1 VAAPTKTVPHPGR
14 ALAALMALIVI
25 MLLAILGGNLFS
37 PSQWH
42 NDFKVGLGLDL
53 SSGTELSMKATTL
66 SGGIP
71 SSADMNE
78 AKSII
83 LSRVNATGNTG
94 AQVQTQGNDILN
106 VSVPGKTTQ
115 QTEQLVSET
124 ALLNFRQTLLYEPYS
139 GASSTPSTSATPG
152 ASASASP
159 SASASS
165 TAKATPSA
173 SASATSTAKT
183 SAKIVPAAS
192 SSATPKATSTASP
205 SASASPT
212 ASASPSATPST
223 SATTLGN
230 PSLVN
235 KETLALFNKVQ
246 CTPGDTTKWKQQAG
260 YTSAAD
266 YDNADVQIVSCDSQ
280 GGKYAL
286 DVAKV
291 PGTQIATASAQ
302 VSNTSNEWQVLVT
315 FKGDGTTAFANLT
328 SAQATQYYAAGGGN
342 PTTSDY
348 WLDTIAIVLD
358 GNVVSAPETTQA
370 IPNGQAQITGGFTQ
384 AQATQLANVLQ
395 YGSLPLTFE
404 ILTANTVSPTLGHAQ
419 LVGGLIAAA
428 IGLALVVIYSFLYY
442 RGLGLVSVSSLII
455 AGTLALLSVILLSK
469 YQNFHLELAGIAGL
483 IVAIGITADSF
494 VVFFERLRDEV
505 REGKQLRPAVEAG
518 WKRARRTILVSDTVS
533 FIAAVL
539 LYYFS
544 IGEVKGFAYT
554 LGLTTIIDV
563 IVVFLFTKPMVTLLA
578 RTKFYGNGH
587 PLSGLDPARLGAR
600 APWRSSVR
608 RTQAGRRPEAAARVP
623 SRGDPPGGS
632 GGMESPR
639 GGAQSSPQADRA
651 SRNTTGE
658 A

>member
-1 VAAPTKTVPHPGR
+1 VAGPTKTVPHPGR
-14 ALAALMALIVI
+14 ALAALAALIVI
-25 MLLAILGGNLFS
+25 MLLAIVGGNLFS

-42 NDFKVGLGLDL
+42 KDFKIGLGLDL
-53 SSGTELSMKATTL
+53 SSGTQLSMQATTL
-66 SGGIP
+66 SGGVP
-71 SSADMNE
+71 TASDMNE

-83 LSRVNATGNTG
+83 LSRVNASGNTG
-94 AQVQTQGNDILN
+94 AQVQTQGDDILN
-106 VSVPGKTTQ
+106 VSVPGKTTE

-139 GASSTPSTSATPG
+139 GTSSTSSTSAAPS

-159 SASASS
+159 AASARS
-165 TAKATPSA
+165 TAKATPS
-173 SASATSTAKT
+173 
-183 SAKIVPAAS
+183 
-192 SSATPKATSTASP
+192 P
-205 SASASPT
+205 SASASPKASST
-212 ASASPSATPST
+212 ASPKASASSSPSPNPTAT
-223 SATTLGN
+223 SATTLGDA
-230 PSLVN
+230 SLVN
-235 KETLALFNKVQ
+235 KQTLELFNKVT
-246 CTPGDTTKWKQQAG
+246 CTPGDTTKWKRQAG

-266 YDNADVQIVSCDSQ
+266 YDNPNVQIVSCDSQ
-280 GGKYAL
+280 GNKYAL

-291 PGTQIATASAQ
+291 QGVQIATATADLST
-302 VSNTSNEWQVLVT
+302 TSNEWEVLLSLKSAGAAAYAT
-315 FKGDGTTAFANLT
+315 LTGDLY
-328 SAQATQYYAAGGGN
+328 SKYYTAGGGD
-342 PTTSDY
+342 TATSDY

-358 GNVVSAPETTQA
+358 GNVVTAPEVISA
-370 IPNGQAQITGGFTQ
+370 IPGGNSQITGNFTQ
-384 AQATQLANVLQ
+384 AQASQLANVLQ
-395 YGSLPLTFE
+395 YGSLPLTFK
-404 ILTANTVSPTLGHAQ
+404 ILTADTVSPTLGHAQ
-419 LVGGLIAAA
+419 LIGGLIAAA

-442 RGLGLVSVSSLII
+442 RGLGLVSVSSLVI

-469 YQNFHLELAGIAGL
+469 YQNFTLELSGIAGL

-554 LGLTTIIDV
+554 LGLTTIIDI

-578 RTKFYGNGH
+578 RTKFYGDGH

-608 RTQAGRRPEAAARVP
+608 RTPVTSRSNAGARSTV
-623 SRGDPPGGS
+623 S
-632 GGMESPR
+632 G
-639 GGAQSSPQADRA
+639 
-651 SRNTTGE
+651 NTTGE

>member
-1 VAAPTKTVPHPGR
+1 MAAPTKTVPHPGR
-14 ALAALMALIVI
+14 ALAALIALIVI
-25 MLLAILGGNLFS
+25 MLLALVGGNLFS

-42 NDFKVGLGLDL
+42 KDFRIGLGLDL
-53 SSGTELSMKATTL
+53 SSGTQLSMQATTL

-71 SSADMNE
+71 TANDMNE

-83 LSRVNATGNTG
+83 LSRVNASGNTG
-94 AQVQTQGNDILN
+94 AEVQTQGNDILN
-106 VSVPGKTTQ
+106 VSVPGKTTT

-139 GASSTPSTSATPG
+139 GTSSTSSASATPS

-165 TAKATPSA
+165 TAKATPSPSA
-173 SASATSTAKT
+173 SASS
-183 SAKIVPAAS
+183 
-192 SSATPKATSTASP
+192 KAGSTASP
-205 SASASPT
+205 SASASSSPSPNPT
-212 ASASPSATPST
+212 AVSS
-223 SATTLGN
+223 TTLGD

-235 KETLALFNKVQ
+235 KQTLELFNKVT
-246 CTPGDTTKWKQQAG
+246 CKPGDTTKWKQQAG

-266 YDNADVQIVSCDSQ
+266 YDNANAQIVSCDSQ
-280 GGKYAL
+280 GNKYAL

-291 PGTQIATASAQ
+291 PGTQILTASANL
-302 VSNTSNEWQVLVT
+302 STTSNEWEVLLT
-315 FKGDGTTAFANLT
+315 LKGAGAAAYATLT
-328 SAQATQYYAAGGGN
+328 SDMSSKYYSAGGGN
-342 PTTSDY
+342 PLSSDY
-348 WLDTIAIVLD
+348 WLDTIAVVLD
-358 GNVVSAPETTQA
+358 GNVVTAPEVLGA
-370 IPNGQAQITGGFTQ
+370 IPGGSSQITGNFTQ

-395 YGSLPLTFE
+395 YGSLPLTFK
-404 ILTANTVSPTLGHAQ
+404 ILTANTVSATLGHAQ

-442 RGLGLVSVSSLII
+442 RGLGLVSVASLVI
-455 AGTLALLSVILLSK
+455 AGTLALLSVMLLTK
-469 YQNFHLELAGIAGL
+469 YQNFTLELSGIAGL

-554 LGLTTIIDV
+554 LGLTTLIDV

-600 APWRSSVR
+600 TPWRSSVR
-608 RTQAGRRPEAAARVP
+608 RAPVRRGPDAAPRSPV
-623 SRGDPPGGS
+623 SRS
-632 GGMESPR
+632 
-639 GGAQSSPQADRA
+639 
-651 SRNTTGE
+651 TGE

>member
-14 ALAALMALIVI
+14 ALAALAALIVI
-25 MLLAILGGNLFS
+25 MLLAILGGDLFS

-42 NDFKVGLGLDL
+42 KDFKIGLGLDL
-53 SSGTELSMKATTL
+53 SSGTQLSMQATTL
-66 SGGIP
+66 EGGIP
-71 SSADMNE
+71 SAADLNE

-94 AQVQTQGNDILN
+94 AEVQTQGNNILN
-106 VSVPGKTTQ
+106 VSVPGKTTA

-124 ALLNFRQTLLYEPYS
+124 ALLNFRQTLLYLPPS
-139 GASSTPSTSATPG
+139 SASSTPSASATPSVTPS

-159 SASASS
+159 GAKSTTKAKPSASASASS
-165 TAKATPSA
+165 TA
-173 SASATSTAKT
+173 STA
-183 SAKIVPAAS
+183 AKIVPAAS
-192 SSATPKATSTASP
+192 SSPKPTST
-205 SASASPT
+205 ASPT
-212 ASASPSATPST
+212 ASASPSPSASQPS
-223 SATTLGN
+223 SASALGDA
-230 PSLVN
+230 SLVN
-235 KETLALFNKVQ
+235 EQTLALFNKVH
-246 CTPGDTTKWKQQAG
+246 CTPGDTTKWKQEAG
-260 YTSAAD
+260 YTTAQD
-266 YDNADVQIVSCDSQ
+266 YDNPNVQIVSCDSN

-291 PGTQIATASAQ
+291 QGTQISTATAQLST
-302 VSNTSNEWQVLVT
+302 TSNEWEVLLTLKSAAVGPWST
-315 FKGDGTTAFANLT
+315 LT
-328 SAQATQYYAAGGGN
+328 SEQYSKYYVPSGDN
-342 PTTSDY
+342 PDTNDY
-348 WLDTIAIVLD
+348 WLATIAVVLD
-358 GNVVSAPETTQA
+358 GNVVTAPVTTSA
-370 IPNGQAQITGGFTQ
+370 IPNGEAQITGSFTQ

-395 YGSLPLTFE
+395 YGSLPLTFK
-404 ILTANTVSPTLGHAQ
+404 ILTADSVSPTLGHAQ

-442 RGLGLVSVSSLII
+442 RGLGLVSISSLVI

-469 YQNFHLELAGIAGL
+469 YQNFALELSGIAGL

-554 LGLTTIIDV
+554 LGLTTLIDV

-608 RTQAGRRPEAAARVP
+608 RAPARRKPEGVTRSTV
-623 SRGDPPGGS
+623 
-632 GGMESPR
+632 
-639 GGAQSSPQADRA
+639 

>member
-14 ALAALMALIVI
+14 ALAALIALIVI
-25 MLLAILGGNLFS
+25 MLVAILGGNLFS

-42 NDFKVGLGLDL
+42 KDFKVGLGLDL
-53 SSGTELSMKATTL
+53 SSGTQLSMKATTL
-66 SGGIP
+66 NGTP
-71 SSADMNE
+71 PTSADMNE
-78 AKSII
+78 AETII

-94 AQVQTQGNDILN
+94 ASVQTQGNDILN
-106 VSVPGKTTQ
+106 VSVPGKTTE

-139 GASSTPSTSATPG
+139 ATGTPSASPSPSAP
-152 ASASASP
+152 ASASP

-165 TAKATPSA
+165 TAKATPSP

-192 SSATPKATSTASP
+192 SSASPTASGTASA
-205 SASASPT
+205 SASASP
-212 ASASPSATPST
+212 SPSATPST
-223 SATTLGN
+223 SSTTLGDA
-230 PSLVN
+230 SLVN
-235 KETLALFNKVQ
+235 KQTLELFNKVH

-260 YTSAAD
+260 YTKPED
-266 YDNADVQIVSCDSQ
+266 YDNPDVQIVSCDSS
-280 GGKYAL
+280 GNKYAL

-291 PGTQIATASAQ
+291 QGIQISSATAELSTINNQ
-302 VSNTSNEWQVLVT
+302 WEVLLNLKSDAVGPWST
-315 FKGDGTTAFANLT
+315 LTTD
-328 SAQATQYYAAGGGN
+328 QYNKYYSAGGDN
-342 PTTSDY
+342 PATSDF
-348 WLDTIAIVLD
+348 WLDTIAVVLD
-358 GNVVSAPETTQA
+358 GNVVTAPETTSP
-370 IPNGQAQITGGFTQ
+370 IPNGQAQITGSFTQ
-384 AQATQLANVLQ
+384 AEATQLANVLQ
-395 YGSLPLTFE
+395 YGSLPLTFS
-404 ILTANTVSPTLGHAQ
+404 ILTADSVSPQLGHAQ
-419 LVGGLIAAA
+419 LVGGLIAAG
-428 IGLALVVIYSFLYY
+428 IGLFLVVLYSFLYY
-442 RGLGLVSVSSLII
+442 RGLGLVSVSSLVI

-505 REGKQLRPAVEAG
+505 REGKALRPAVEAG

-554 LGLTTIIDV
+554 LGLTTIIDI
-563 IVVFLFTKPMVTLLA
+563 IVVFLFTKPMVTILA
-578 RTKFYGNGH
+578 RTRFYGDGH

-608 RTQAGRRPEAAARVP
+608 RAPVRHG
-623 SRGDPPGGS
+623 PGAT
-632 GGMESPR
+632 PR
-639 GGAQSSPQADRA
+639 STV
-651 SRNTTGE
+651 SRNAGE

>member
-14 ALAALMALIVI
+14 ALAALVALIVI
-25 MLLAILGGNLFS
+25 MLLAIVGGNLFS

-42 NDFKVGLGLDL
+42 KDFKVGLGLDL
-53 SSGTELSMKATTL
+53 SSGTQLSMQATTL
-66 SGGIP
+66 SGGVP
-71 SSADMNE
+71 SANDMNE

-83 LSRVNATGNTG
+83 LSRVNASGNTG

-106 VSVPGKTTQ
+106 VSVPGKTTE

-139 GASSTPSTSATPG
+139 GTSSTSSTSATPS

-159 SASASS
+159 SAAASS
-165 TAKATPSA
+165 TAKATPS
-173 SASATSTAKT
+173 
-183 SAKIVPAAS
+183 
-192 SSATPKATSTASP
+192 P
-205 SASASPT
+205 SASASKASSTASPK
-212 ASASPSATPST
+212 ASASSSPSPNPTAT
-223 SATTLGN
+223 SATTLGDA
-230 PSLVN
+230 SLVN
-235 KETLALFNKVQ
+235 KQTLELFNKVT
-246 CTPGDTTKWKQQAG
+246 CAPGDTTKWKQEAG

-266 YDNADVQIVSCDSQ
+266 YDNPDVQIVSCDSN
-280 GGKYAL
+280 GNKYAL

-291 PGTQIATASAQ
+291 QGTQIATATANLST
-302 VSNTSNEWQVLVT
+302 TSNEWEVLLSL
-315 FKGDGTTAFANLT
+315 KSAGATAYANLT
-328 SAQATQYYAAGGGN
+328 SDLFSKYYSAGGGDDA
-342 PTTSDY
+342 TSDY

-358 GNVVSAPETTQA
+358 GNVVTAPEVISA
-370 IPNGQAQITGGFTQ
+370 IPGGNSQITGDFTQ
-384 AQATQLANVLQ
+384 AGATQLANVLQ
-395 YGSLPLTFE
+395 YGSLPLTFK
-404 ILTANTVSPTLGHAQ
+404 ILTADTVSPTLGHAQ
-419 LVGGLIAAA
+419 LIGGLIAAA

-442 RGLGLVSVSSLII
+442 RGLGLVSVSSLVI

-469 YQNFHLELAGIAGL
+469 YQNFTLELSGIAGL

-608 RTQAGRRPEAAARVP
+608 RTPVRSRPDAVTRMP
-623 SRGDPPGGS
+623 SRGDPGG
-632 GGMESPR
+632 
-639 GGAQSSPQADRA
+639 SSPQADRA

-658 A
+658 V